1 MIMENFNTK
10 IAELAGR
17 GFDTGQILSE
27 SELANG
33 RVAIC
38 QNCVLY
44 ACPDEL
50 IFEVHGNIL
59 MKYQE
64 VGETTSSLGFPRSD
78 EMDDPSVAGGKVS
91 YFEYGKISW
100 QYPNGSSIEMYEFV
114 DLDSYE
120 LQRAPLVAKLQ
131 EIADYAFEALSE
143 PQSSIE
149 NKITKGSK
157 ESWCGKAVAYFYAK
171 AGVPNKTTSQFM
183 NTSNISLFGS
193 YGKMTFDQNGVLR
206 KDYRENTQLKEQH
219 MAQDA
224 ARKMIT
230 FEDIDA
236 QYDLDILPGD
246 IVLVDNS
253 GKGGADHIQIV
264 YRYDPGT
271 KMLTV
276 VDGNGGGFALASL
289 GIPNNDVALA
299 QIAADGIPI
308 SAKKQW
314 IEDEL
319 GISLVYQGNVAG
331 HVGISCHILLPEYQI
346 RYEDNTSK
354 HKRVWAIIRPSILD
368 MQ

>member
-1 MIMENFNTK
+1 MENFSTK
-10 IAELAGR
+10 IAELARR
-17 GFDTGQILSE
+17 GFDTGAILSE
-27 SELANG
+27 SNLPNG

-64 VGETTSSLGFPRSD
+64 VGETNSSLGYPRSD
-78 EMDDPSVAGGKVS
+78 EMDDPCVAGGKVS

-100 QYPNGSSIEMYEFV
+100 QYPNGSQIEMYEFV

-120 LQRAPLVAKLQ
+120 QQRAPLVAKLQ

-149 NKITKGSK
+149 NRIKKGSE
-157 ESWCGKAVAYFYAK
+157 ESWCGKAVAYFYAQ
-171 AGVPNKTTSQFM
+171 AGVPSRTTSQFM
-183 NTSNISLFGS
+183 NTRNISLFGS
-193 YGKMTFDQNGVLR
+193 YGKIAFDGSGVLR
-206 KDYRENTQLKEQH
+206 KDYPENTQLKEQH
-219 MAQDA
+219 SAQDA

-230 FEDIDA
+230 FEDIEA
-236 QYDLDILPGD
+236 EYELDILPGD

-253 GKGGADHIQIV
+253 DKGGADHIQIV
-264 YRYDPGT
+264 YKYNPETR
-271 KMLTV
+271 MLTV

-289 GIPNNDVALA
+289 GIPNNDSALA
-299 QIAADGIPI
+299 QTAADGTPI

-314 IEDEL
+314 IEDDL
-319 GISLVYQGNVAG
+319 GVSLIYQGNVAG
-331 HVGISCHILLPEYQI
+331 HVGISCHILMPEYQV
-346 RYEDNTSK
+346 RYEDNKVK
-354 HKRVWAIIRPSILD
+354 HKRVWAIVRPSILD
-368 MQ
+368 LQ